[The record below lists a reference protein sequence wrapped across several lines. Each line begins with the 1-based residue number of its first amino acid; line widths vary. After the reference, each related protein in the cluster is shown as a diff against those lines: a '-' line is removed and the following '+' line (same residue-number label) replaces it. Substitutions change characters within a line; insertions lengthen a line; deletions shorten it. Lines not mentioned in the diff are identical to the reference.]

1 MTVVGLLGS
10 QGTVSVM
17 HVPPMV
23 VIDPLLMLAMIVWCF
38 LLLCMFVCIL

>member
-10 QGTVSVM
+10 QGTVRVM
-17 HVPPMV
+17 HVLPLV
-23 VIDPLLMLAMIVWCF
+23 VIAPLLMLAMIVWYF

>member
-23 VIDPLLMLAMIVWCF
+23 VIDPLLM
-38 LLLCMFVCIL
+38 FVCIL